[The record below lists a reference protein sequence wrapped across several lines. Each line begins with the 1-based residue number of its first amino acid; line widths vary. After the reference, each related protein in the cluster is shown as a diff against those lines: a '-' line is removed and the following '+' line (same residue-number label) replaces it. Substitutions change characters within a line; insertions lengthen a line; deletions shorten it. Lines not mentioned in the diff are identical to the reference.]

1 MELSLNFCQQKS
13 TTKIPY
19 DFLLDKQQCSRK
31 EKYECSSYCRSLQF
45 FSKIPGEPRLK
56 KGVDLQDAI
65 AEHCV
70 YNRKLIVEFSTPLL
84 TDAAEKIAVRLAGEL
99 GFKHVTKLAGLHQ
112 LYCQR
117 PYCVKVRY
125 IVWNVLELTW
135 TRPLMDSTESQMM
148 SFLCLEHSNDLVKT
162 DGNRNCIDL
171 SGS

>member
-1 MELSLNFCQQKS
+1 MGPSLTFCEQKS

-19 DFLLDKQQCSRK
+19 DFLLDKQQYSRK
-31 EKYECSSYCRSLQF
+31 EKYERSSYCRSLQF

-56 KGVDLQDAI
+56 KGVNLQDAI
-65 AEHCV
+65 VEHCV
-70 YNRKLIVEFSTPLL
+70 YNRKLIVELSTPLL

-135 TRPLMDSTESQMM
+135 TRPLMDSIESQTM
-148 SFLCLEHSNDLVKT
+148 SFLRLECSNDLVKT
-162 DGNRNCIDL
+162 DGNGNCIDL
-171 SGS
+171 SGR